1 MEETKTETAKVKE
14 TVEKALASW
23 MVHPM
28 VISVEQ
34 YLKTNYFLVKVDGNM
49 SLGML
54 AAVSKAFDDDHLC
67 VTSWL
72 DGHLGMLIDG
82 GRLEEDCEEEQPQT
96 PTLPDDMRHRDR
108 FPDAREVVI
117 PGTREN
123 RGHTVM
129 CEQIKSWMKD
139 TGDIPI
145 VYLRLDDG
153 VHIEVSDI
161 YECKVRD
168 ILERGQ
174 AVGADGRHY
183 MIEQPYNIY
192 PVGSSICAR
201 ATCIETGK
209 SDIYGLDFFV

>member
-1 MEETKTETAKVKE
+1 MEETKIENPIVKE

-23 MVHPM
+23 MAHPM
-28 VISVEQ
+28 VVSVEE
-34 YLKTNYFLVKVDGNM
+34 YLKTGYFLVKVDGNM

-72 DGHLGMLIDG
+72 DGHLGMLIDAI
-82 GRLEEDCEEEQPQT
+82 RLEEDCEEEQPQT
-96 PTLPDDMRHRDR
+96 PTLPEGMRHRDR
-108 FPDAREVVI
+108 FYDAREIVI

-129 CEQIKSWMKD
+129 CDQIKAWMKD
-139 TGDIPI
+139 TGNIPI
-145 VYLRLDDG
+145 VYLRMDDG
-153 VHIEVSDI
+153 VHVEVSDI
-161 YECKVRD
+161 YEQKVRD

-174 AVGADGRHY
+174 AIGANGQRY
-183 MIEQPYNIY
+183 RIEQPDNIF
-192 PVGSSICAR
+192 PVGSSICVR
-201 ATCIETGK
+201 ATCLATQR

>member
-14 TVEKALASW
+14 KVEKALAQW
-23 MVHPM
+23 LCHPM

-72 DGHLGMLIDG
+72 DGHLGMLIDAS
-82 GRLEEDCEEEQPQT
+82 RLEDGCEEEQPQT
-96 PTLPDDMRHRDR
+96 PTLPDDMRHKDR
-108 FPDAREVVI
+108 YPDAREVVI
-117 PGTREN
+117 PGTRKN

-129 CEQIKSWMKD
+129 CDQIKTWMKD

-145 VYLRLDDG
+145 MYLRLDDG

-192 PVGSSICAR
+192 PVGGSICAR
-201 ATCIETGK
+201 ATCIETGE
-209 SDIYGLDFFV
+209 SDIYTLNFFV

>member
-14 TVEKALASW
+14 TVEKALAQW
-23 MVHPM
+23 LCHPM
-28 VISVEQ
+28 VIGVQQ
-34 YLKTNYFLVKVDGNM
+34 YLKTGYFMVEVDGNM
-49 SLGML
+49 SLAML
-54 AAVSKAFDDDHLC
+54 TAVSQAFDDDHLC
-67 VTSWL
+67 VTSL
-72 DGHLGMLIDG
+72 MDGNLGMLIDAS
-82 GRLEEDCEEEQPQT
+82 RLEDGCEEEQPQP
-96 PTLPDDMRHRDR
+96 PTLPDDMRHKDR

-129 CEQIKSWMKD
+129 CDQIKTWMKE

-145 VYLRLDDG
+145 VYLRMDDG
-153 VHIEVSDI
+153 VHIEVSNI

-174 AVGADGRHY
+174 AVGADGRRY
-183 MIEQPYNIY
+183 SIEQPDNIF
-192 PVGSSICAR
+192 PVGSSICVR
-201 ATCIETGK
+201 ATCLATQR